1 MLNVAATIQFSSR
14 HRRRVGTESS
24 ILVELHLRT
33 TTLINP
39 VGALRVFA
47 VRIGIAAC
55 ALVLVAGCATM
66 QPGANFPKTE
76 STALARP
83 DETALGRKV
92 DARARAHA
100 GVSGFTLFASGSD
113 AFTLRLQMADSAQRT
128 LDIQYFIFKDDD
140 SGQLLMSA
148 MLRAASRGVRVR
160 LLVDDTE
167 ARGQDDRIGLL
178 AAHPNVDVRL
188 YNPFF
193 YRGSIPLLRYA
204 EFGLTA
210 SRLNYRMHNKLFVVD
225 NSIAIVGGR
234 NVGDE
239 YFDRGNELQ
248 FGDYDVFAMG
258 PITRDLSKSF
268 DQYWNSALAVP
279 VRALYGNLPTGPKLE
294 AMETQLANH
303 LAEMRDSDQ
312 MKALRTGNP
321 LARLLNS
328 DTGVVW
334 AKAAV
339 VADSPDK
346 ASVEGG
352 DTIGALLRK
361 RLLEAAADVKHELL
375 IVSPY
380 FVPGTSVSDMLK
392 SLRERNVRVRVLT
405 NSLLSTDVPVV
416 HAGYRRYRVPLLEE
430 GVDLYEVKPL
440 PGKPAPRDGSLKT
453 PSSGQFSLHAKAY
466 VFDRKRVFV
475 GSANLDQRSMHLNTE
490 IGLMIESPDLAR
502 QVVAR
507 FEEIAQPANSFVL
520 ALENGGGTTPKLVWK
535 SVKDGKSIVYDSE
548 PGDDRWR
555 EFLVELYGTLPLED
569 QL

>member
-1 MLNVAATIQFSSR
+1 MHRLLPSRAPGWFVLLVA
-14 HRRRVGTESS
+14 
-24 ILVELHLRT
+24 LL
-33 TTLINP
+33 
-39 VGALRVFA
+39 
-47 VRIGIAAC
+47 
-55 ALVLVAGCATM
+55 AGCATM
-66 QPGANFPKTE
+66 QPGANFPKVE
-76 STALARP
+76 STALVHP
-83 DETALGRKV
+83 EETALGRKV
-92 DARARAHA
+92 DARAKAHGGLSA
-100 GVSGFTLFASGSD
+100 FTLFASGSD

-167 ARGQDDRIGLL
+167 ARGKDDRIGLL
-178 AAHPNVDVRL
+178 AAHPNIDVRL

-193 YRGSIPLLRYA
+193 YRGSIALLRYA

-210 SRLNYRMHNKLFVVD
+210 GRLDYRMHNKLFVVD
-225 NSIAIVGGR
+225 NALAVIGGR

-239 YFDRGNELQ
+239 YFDAGSELQ

-268 DQYWNSALAVP
+268 DEYWNSSLAVP
-279 VRALYGNLPTGPKLE
+279 VRALYGTLPTGPKLE
-294 AMETQLANH
+294 QMETQLADH
-303 LAEMRDSDQ
+303 LAQMHDSDQ
-312 MKALRTGNP
+312 LKALRTGNP
-321 LARLLNS
+321 LAKLLNGDS
-328 DTGVVW
+328 GVVW
-334 AKAAV
+334 AKAQV

-346 ASVEGG
+346 SSVEDG

-361 RLLEAAADVKHELL
+361 TLLRAAKDVKDEIL

-380 FVPGTSVSDMLK
+380 FVPGTRVSDMLK

-405 NSLLSTDVPVV
+405 NSLMSTDVPAV

-440 PGKPAPRDGSLKT
+440 PGNPAPRDGQLKT
-453 PSSGQFSLHAKAY
+453 PSSGQFSLHAKAF
-466 VFDRKRVFV
+466 VFDRKRIFV
-475 GSANLDQRSMHLNTE
+475 GSANLDRRSLHLNTE
-490 IGLMIESPDLAR
+490 IGLMIDSPELSR

-507 FEEIAQPANSFVL
+507 FEAIAQPANSFVL
-520 ALENGGGTTPKLVWK
+520 ALEKSAGGSPKLVWN
-535 SVKDGKSIVYDSE
+535 SVKDGQQIVYDSE

-555 EFLVELYGTLPLED
+555 ELLVDLYGTLPIED
-569 QL
+569 EL